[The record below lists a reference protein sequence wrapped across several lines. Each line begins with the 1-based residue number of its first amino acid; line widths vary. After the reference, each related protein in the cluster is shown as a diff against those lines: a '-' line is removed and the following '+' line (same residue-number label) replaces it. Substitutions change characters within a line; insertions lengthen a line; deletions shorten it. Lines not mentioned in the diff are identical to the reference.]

1 MTAIMVISPF
11 SPLARGEPRRLRRS
25 SRRDPAVPSTVPPAW
40 TTTSAASCTRPSNAV
55 SDPAQTPAIPPL
67 LIHYSQCN
75 LPFQFR
81 QALGVFGARG
91 TIVHPLRDLD
101 RKPPTVKPLRRLAE
115 WFKELAY
122 LCFVP
127 IPRDLE
133 AEFIVDLDHSN
144 LPQVHVPQHCFLHLF
159 RSPTLPAERRSEFK
173 ILFGRAIQPHMPAS
187 NGTDRLLAFDLL
199 RQRPMPGSNR
209 GESLKV

>member
-101 RKPPTVKPLRRLAE
+101 RKPPTVKPLR
-115 WFKELAY
+115 
-122 LCFVP
+122 
-127 IPRDLE
+127 
-133 AEFIVDLDHSN
+133 
-144 LPQVHVPQHCFLHLF
+144 
-159 RSPTLPAERRSEFK
+159 LPAERRSEFK
-173 ILFGRAIQPHMPAS
+173 ILVRRAIQPHMPAS
-187 NGTDRLLAFDLL
+187 NGTDRLRAFDLL